1 MDGELVF
8 ADHVEAQQMGEH
20 TRELRFPEPIALHS
34 MKIIRRGEKLPG
46 TNFEGRTYPDVRM
59 IGLEVYAADVMAS
72 GSTMI
77 TVESTSLGSYSG
89 DSLITNCIVVR
100 GKFIKLSIAIYG
112 QLLPETSL
120 PEAPIA
126 QHLRPVAPFEDKLDM
141 ADVEEKLVLDDR
153 SIDDEAMAFGRAL
166 GLGAVQEANM
176 RLGEHAVWV
185 AEAAQSAEILE
196 ADAVARLESMAQD
209 MVTLAQRAPENAAHV
224 HLGPDLA
231 RALLALVQRCRER
244 LEFRALRAALNALA
258 TSLVSATAAAE
269 LLSKGLDLIL
279 SILQEGKDKKGSAT
293 SCLTNCLHVLLQL
306 CSHVV
311 GMEVLL
317 GLSESASSPTPYEVV
332 LSLVLDGIG
341 DRSEQVALALLRRAG
356 FYEALSRFDSCCSK
370 LETETNKG
378 DALQRLAAHAL
389 QDVAILLDQL
399 SQPAR
404 DVQHACFLL
413 GDELISGHLGDSRLP
428 AVISGLSGSAQ
439 DPLVQNLHGFL
450 ESFLT
455 GRRFLSNIC
464 IFLRRLPLMAPEDR
478 LLSFRPFQRV
488 MCSLLSCSGGP
499 QFLADSLA
507 LTSMLLGVFSFFH
520 DVLRLNLLE
529 GEAGRKLPAIRF
541 PAALLRDLS
550 APQMAALVGLH
561 VKVLRLSLQLVAST
575 RQGKETGR
583 C

>member
-8 ADHVEAQQMGEH
+8 ADHVEARQMGEH

-34 MKIIRRGEKLPG
+34 IKIIRRSEKLPG

-59 IGLEVYAADVMAS
+59 IALEVYAADVMAS
-72 GSTMI
+72 GSTMT

-141 ADVEEKLVLDDR
+141 ALVEEKLLLDER
-153 SIDDEAMAFGRAL
+153 SVSYDETLAFGRAL

-185 AEAAQSAEILE
+185 ADAAQSAEILE
-196 ADAVARLESMAQD
+196 ADAVARLEAMAQD

-224 HLGPDLA
+224 HLGGDLA

-258 TSLVSATAAAE
+258 TSLVSATAVAE

-279 SILQEGKDKKGSAT
+279 SILQEGKEKGSCLS
-293 SCLTNCLHVLLQL
+293 SCLSNCLHVLLQL
-306 CSHVV
+306 CSHSA

-317 GLSESASSPTPYEVV
+317 GWSASASSPTPYEVV

-341 DRSEQVALALLRRAG
+341 DRSEQVGYVALLRRAG

-370 LETETNKG
+370 LENETK
-378 DALQRLAAHAL
+378 DAQRLAAHAL
-389 QDVAILLDQL
+389 QDVATLLDQL
-399 SQPAR
+399 SQPAAAQP
-404 DVQHACFLL
+404 VQHCFLL
-413 GDELISGHLGDSRLP
+413 GDELSGHLGDSKIP
-428 AVISGLSGSAQ
+428 AVISGLSTAQ
-439 DPLVQNLHGFL
+439 DVQNLHGFL

-464 IFLRRLPLMAPEDR
+464 IFLSRLPLLAPEDR

-488 MCSLLSCSGGP
+488 MCSLLCCSGGP

-507 LTSMLLGVFSFFH
+507 LTSMLLGPLFIFSS
-520 DVLRLNLLE
+520 L
-529 GEAGRKLPAIRF
+529 K
-541 PAALLRDLS
+541 RD
-550 APQMAALVGLH
+550 Q
-561 VKVLRLSLQLVAST
+561 K
-575 RQGKETGR
+575 
-583 C
+583 